1 MRLATLRQ
9 GPASLE
15 GDAAYRLPLS
25 VLQMVELGL
34 ERALEVGADAVRNEP
49 IPFVESDLL
58 LPYKPPSIRDF
69 VTFESHVEGVRRSV
83 DNASGVPEAWYDAPH
98 FYFTN
103 PHALYGPGEAIPRPA
118 SSRALDYEM
127 EVGVVVGADCRSV
140 TEAEAGAAIFGY
152 TIVNDWSARDLQS
165 REMQIGLG
173 PAKGKDFATS
183 IGPWIV
189 TADELPSIDLEC
201 RAYVNG
207 ELVGQDRLSSM
218 NWTFAQMIA
227 HASRDSVVLAGDL
240 LASGTTGG
248 GGCLAELWGRNG
260 SRTPPPLMPGDVVSL
275 EVARLGSLTG
285 VVRPTPASSD
295 L

>member
-9 GPASLE
+9 GAAVLD
-15 GDAAYRLPLS
+15 GDEAYLLPLS

-34 ERALEVGADAVRNEP
+34 DRALEVGADAVRNVP
-49 IPFVESDLL
+49 IPFVASDVL

-103 PHALYGPGEAIPRPA
+103 PHALYGPGEAIPRPVTC
-118 SSRALDYEM
+118 RELDFEM

-140 TEAEAGAAIFGY
+140 TEAEAEAAIFGY
-152 TIVNDWSARDLQS
+152 TIINDWSARDLQS

-183 IGPWIV
+183 IGPCVV
-189 TADELPSIDLEC
+189 TADELPAASNGLELDC
-201 RAYVNG
+201 RAYVNDVLIG
-207 ELVGQDRLSSM
+207 RDNLSNM
-218 NWTFAQMIA
+218 HWTFPQMVA
-227 HASRDSVVLAGDL
+227 HASRDSLVLNGDL

-260 SRTPPPLMPGDVVSL
+260 EQTPPPLEPGDVVRL
-275 EVARLGSLTG
+275 EVDGLGALMGG
-285 VVRPTPASSD
+285 VALET
-295 L
+295 